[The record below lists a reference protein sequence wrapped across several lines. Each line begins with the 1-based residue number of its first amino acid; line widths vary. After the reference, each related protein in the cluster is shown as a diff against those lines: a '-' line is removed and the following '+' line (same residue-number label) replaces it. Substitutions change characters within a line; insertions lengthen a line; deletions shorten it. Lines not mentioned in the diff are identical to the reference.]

1 MPCLP
6 HFLFRLSVFALMA
19 TCALPVLSGQS
30 PRGAS
35 AQDPLVYV
43 PELMDP
49 LNPESSGRR
58 ALPVPVPQGRSA
70 GGHAVGAE
78 VVDEGPVPQAPYV
91 PQDPL
96 SVGAEIVDDFRP
108 PAVSRVIIP
117 PSGPVER
124 EQTQVSVL
132 GYHDFSSTKPRTRMR
147 MTPSDFRSEMQRIK
161 DSGATVISM
170 DDFIAWKKGEKKLP
184 ARCVLITLDDGWKAV
199 YTDAFPLLKEFGYP
213 FTIFLYTDYINKGG
227 NSLTLQM
234 IQEMVAYGATV
245 GSHSKSHPYPKDFRK
260 NKAGGEARYLDFLTL
275 QMAESKRILE
285 ETLGVKVNTY
295 CYPGGYRTHEMYDV
309 LAKAGYLFG
318 FDVISGKVTVAT
330 NDMIIPRYMV
340 IGTELFTF
348 DGALRYGSAVKGSD
362 PLAESS
368 AGTGTSAAGP
378 VPRQVV
384 TPRAN
389 SLQPLNGGQISINMA
404 TVGDFDPNSITM
416 RVSGM
421 GKVPGFYESQT
432 KTYVWKPNRPLRGR
446 VHVSVSWTL
455 PQSKAFVPPVE
466 WVFDVTEFSVEPPP
480 MGWIP

>member
-1 MPCLP
+1 MPRLS
-6 HFLFRLSVFALMA
+6 HFLFHLSTFALIA
-19 TCALPVLSGQS
+19 TCSLAVLSGQS
-30 PRGAS
+30 PQGAA
-35 AQDPLVYV
+35 AQDPLAYV
-43 PELMDP
+43 PELIDP
-49 LNPESSGRR
+49 LNPESSGKRGQ
-58 ALPVPVPQGRSA
+58 PVPAAPARFS
-70 GGHAVGAE
+70 GGQAVGAE
-78 VVDEGPVPQAPYV
+78 IIDEDTVPRAPYV

-108 PAVSRVIIP
+108 PAASPAIIH

-147 MTPSDFRSEMQRIK
+147 MTPSDFRSEMQKIK
-161 DSGATVISM
+161 NSGATVISM

-199 YTDAFPLLKEFGYP
+199 YTDAFPILKEFGYP

-227 NSLTLQM
+227 SSLTLQM
-234 IQEMVAYGATV
+234 IQDMVDNGATV

-260 NKAGGEARYLDFLTL
+260 HKAGGAANYLNFLTL
-275 QMAESKRILE
+275 QMTESKRILE

-295 CYPGGYRTHEMYDV
+295 CYPGGYRTQEMYDV
-309 LAKAGYLFG
+309 LAKSGYLFG
-318 FDVISGKVTVAT
+318 FDVIPGKVTVAT

-348 DGALRYGSAVKGSD
+348 DGALRYGSAVKGAD
-362 PLAESS
+362 PLTESP
-368 AGTGTSAAGP
+368 AGTVSSAAGP

-384 TPRAN
+384 TPQAN
-389 SLQPLNGGQISINMA
+389 SLQPLNCGQVSINMA

-446 VHVSVSWTL
+446 VHVSVTWTL

-466 WVFDVTEFSVEPPP
+466 WIFDVTEFSVEPPP